1 MRDRLEALRLMYL
14 KVCGL
19 RMNKIIEKIKGD
31 TWYVLNKKRAFDVII
46 STILINFGKLAF
58 PAYIYICYTKL
69 QTNKSLALM
78 IFATALIILI
88 VVITSFLENL
98 RQNILRKE
106 KQIVAAEERTKDCE
120 KYLSKKVNK
129 SDVDKLI
136 ELNGSALTSLEPD
149 YDLVVIGTDLI
160 FALAICMIIIN
171 IGGGAIIFSI
181 GILKAITTKEK
192 MNKIFNQYATNK
204 NHQKYKYEKI
214 VSYSRIQETV
224 NSMRVNNFEQIEV
237 DGYERMQTSSSIE
250 RYNDNLLISKNKNL
264 EAFTSKLDIML
275 VATIGTFLVI
285 GDLITAAK
293 LGACILLITRCI
305 QPWNNFVQIFAR
317 YTYLYKFELDDAG
330 ISKAQTSYERLTRG
344 SELEYSLNKSEI
356 LIQNTSSN
364 KGSFKLTGKTIN
376 SLKDKNYGV
385 DVRKFCE
392 SMFDGHL
399 SSIRVNN
406 TNLSEMD
413 VEDVSKHVKM
423 IDLSLPI
430 IETNLLDAL
439 CCLEI
444 EQNRRLALYLT
455 YISGLSEKI
464 KELEYGYEA
473 NVHNDIVKGMSSDD
487 ILVIKVIQSL
497 ASDPELL
504 IIDIRN
510 IIFGR
515 DFVNYMDKI
524 LRDRDGKLTII
535 LNTNGG
541 IIDSKA
547 KSIVNI
553 LEGDKI
559 T

>member
-1 MRDRLEALRLMYL
+1 M
-14 KVCGL
+14 
-19 RMNKIIEKIKGD
+19 
-31 TWYVLNKKRAFDVII
+31 
-46 STILINFGKLAF
+46 
-58 PAYIYICYTKL
+58 
-69 QTNKSLALM
+69 
-78 IFATALIILI
+78 
-88 VVITSFLENL
+88 
-98 RQNILRKE
+98 
-106 KQIVAAEERTKDCE
+106 
-120 KYLSKKVNK
+120 
-129 SDVDKLI
+129 
-136 ELNGSALTSLEPD
+136 
-149 YDLVVIGTDLI
+149 
-160 FALAICMIIIN
+160 
-171 IGGGAIIFSI
+171 
-181 GILKAITTKEK
+181 
-192 MNKIFNQYATNK
+192 
-204 NHQKYKYEKI
+204 
-214 VSYSRIQETV
+214 
-224 NSMRVNNFEQIEV
+224 
-237 DGYERMQTSSSIE
+237 
-250 RYNDNLLISKNKNL
+250 
-264 EAFTSKLDIML
+264 
-275 VATIGTFLVI
+275 
-285 GDLITAAK
+285 
-293 LGACILLITRCI
+293 
-305 QPWNNFVQIFAR
+305 VQ
-317 YTYLYKFELDDAG
+317 L
-330 ISKAQTSYERLTRG
+330 
-344 SELEYSLNKSEI
+344 
-356 LIQNTSSN
+356 
-364 KGSFKLTGKTIN
+364 KTIN

-439 CCLEI
+439 CCLEV

-541 IIDSKA
+541 VIDSKA